1 MLFVVLKQNTN
12 LFNFIGETARQGV
25 EEQADGEDDKQ
36 ETQITEDDLEVGR
49 NGYISS
55 AQIIERVTGTGPW
68 DDNDEPGNDSSPDND
83 IVRSFDQVTWTVNLT
98 TALKE
103 GAQQASYTGGVVEFT
118 ANLPAEYA
126 KTEFAP
132 YMEWDLDSMGWIED
146 ASLSED
152 GITLTGRYSLSETET
167 TLPGAQT
174 LVFVLK
180 LYGVANNSEFAPTF
194 TFNLAGNEET
204 EKTKITDSSI
214 KVSATGKYNIQLH
227 RNSQLENKTT
237 VDYGQGEI
245 SGRMYGYG
253 FTVQLYNDNE
263 LKELKGV
270 ELPTGEISFDI
281 NLKLERSKFGSSELE
296 DITNEAM
303 PILWNYRVNDWNSVD
318 ISGQID
324 DREIFGS
331 GYNIYD
337 STLPLGIDV
346 GERYYSAYNSGDI
359 SIVQDGATLHITIN
373 NYAFD
378 REFPMYS
385 SSWNGATLV
394 NRNKIYTDNIGTFSI
409 GYIQIFVPDT
419 EASTIEDRNY
429 YLTLIDNNLEISSS
443 TQLNINQQMKID
455 DDNIRIQHLVK
466 KQGKYNQF
474 IYLYDKSGMV
484 TIEREGGLGIGRVN
498 LGNTMQIA
506 TSFRCDATNDYD
518 IYTANR
524 FVKFD
529 GNCFQPIY
537 LENGAKYTFRS
548 YSTTAG
554 NIPFKIW
561 YVTKKDGTNWV
572 SQDEM
577 NNSNI
582 EDMKLYENIE
592 DIPDGNICVGEYI
605 ETMKGF
611 LGKIGNNFLLLPVKI
626 KETAEIGKTYG
637 ITQRTWYWIEEL
649 DRDIYTVTNP
659 NVEWPTPEWD
669 SGNRNYIKTEYDE
682 SGQMISG
689 THSGGSNYG
698 NTVLVV
704 GANLH
709 GDIKAIDKSNIE
721 KVNYDLGKNENIVT
735 YSVEPALDANTN
747 LASQIENVTL
757 KAEVTL
763 PAGLTYIPGSSKRGE
778 TSFSEPV
785 ITNNP
790 DGSTILTWYLYGVTS
805 GDTIEP
811 ILFDAQIDNNT
822 ANNTQFETKFV
833 VSEVIGE
840 GEIPKVGNSE
850 ISFRTSTT
858 TINITNMSS
867 YRLYKEAVTPIIEA
881 NGEIKYKI
889 VYQNDADTTVPDF
902 QILDILPYNGDGRG
916 TAYNGTY
923 TLKNVK
929 VTQNGETTSLDH
941 LKLYT
946 TTSKKK

>member
-1 MLFVVLKQNTN
+1 MAKKNGKHTSQNNKHTKTLKVAIPIFVIAIALVLFVVLKQNTN
-12 LFNFIGETARQGV
+12 LFNFIGEQARQGV

-68 DDNDEPGNDSSPDND
+68 DENDEPGNDSSPDND

-103 GAQQASYTGGVVEFT
+103 GVSQASYTGGVVEFT
-118 ANLPAEYA
+118 ANLPVEYA

-132 YMEWDLDSMGWIED
+132 YMEWDLDSMSWIED

-152 GITLTGRYSLSETET
+152 GITLTGKYSLSETET

-180 LYGVANNSEFAPTF
+180 LYGVANDSEFAPTF

-204 EKTKITDSSI
+204 EKTTITDSNI

-227 RNSQLENKTT
+227 SNTDFLSNKTT
-237 VDYGQGEI
+237 VDYGQGEK

-337 STLPLGIDV
+337 KTLPLGIDV

-385 SSWNGATLV
+385 SSWNGETLV

-419 EASTIEDRNY
+419 EANIIEDRNY
-429 YLTLIDNNLEISSS
+429 YLTISDNNMNITSS
-443 TQLNINQQMKID
+443 TQGDINIQVNTD
-455 DDNIRIQHLVK
+455 DDSSSIQHIIYK
-466 KQGKYNQF
+466 KGTYYQNLF
-474 IYLYDKSGMV
+474 IGALPSGYFESNYGV
-484 TIEREGGLGIGRVN
+484 GDAKVPLGEIIRV
-498 LGNTMQIA
+498 
-506 TSFRCDATNDYD
+506 DAKFNVSQTNDYD

-529 GNCFQPIY
+529 GEAFEPIY
-537 LENGAKYTFRS
+537 YDDGSRYKTSNMDGKAE
-548 YSTTAG
+548 
-554 NIPFKIW
+554 FKVW
-561 YVTKKDGTNWV
+561 YVTKKDGTNWL
-572 SQDEM
+572 SQEEM
-577 NNSNI
+577 NNGNI
-582 EDMKLYENIE
+582 EDMDLYKNIE
-592 DIPDGNICVGEYI
+592 DIPEDKICIGIYFESISGYFARSSGSNNIV
-605 ETMKGF
+605 
-611 LGKIGNNFLLLPVKI
+611 NFLLKI
-626 KETAEIGKTYG
+626 KDTAEIGKTYG
-637 ITQRTWYWIEEL
+637 ITQRTWYWRESL
-649 DRDIYTVTNP
+649 DRSTYTITNP
-659 NVEWPTPEWD
+659 DVEWPTPEWD

-682 SGQMISG
+682 NGQMISG
-689 THSGGSNYG
+689 THSGGSANG

-709 GDIKAIDKSNIE
+709 GDIRTIDETNAE
-721 KVNYDLGKNENIVT
+721 KTNYDLGRN
-735 YSVEPALDANTN
+735 
-747 LASQIENVTL
+747 
-757 KAEVTL
+757 
-763 PAGLTYIPGSSKRGE
+763 
-778 TSFSEPV
+778 
-785 ITNNP
+785 
-790 DGSTILTWYLYGVTS
+790 
-805 GDTIEP
+805 
-811 ILFDAQIDNNT
+811 
-822 ANNTQFETKFV
+822 
-833 VSEVIGE
+833 
-840 GEIPKVGNSE
+840 
-850 ISFRTSTT
+850 
-858 TINITNMSS
+858 
-867 YRLYKEAVTPIIEA
+867 
-881 NGEIKYKI
+881 
-889 VYQNDADTTVPDF
+889 
-902 QILDILPYNGDGRG
+902 
-916 TAYNGTY
+916 
-923 TLKNVK
+923 
-929 VTQNGETTSLDH
+929 
-941 LKLYT
+941 
-946 TTSKKK
+946 